1 MKDKIKYLL
10 VMVVHAMNVP
20 FFVVRVLI
28 IAIPM
33 IVGSMVADYTNYD
46 DYFRFVASM
55 LVAAYIS
62 GPIGMIS
69 RMLMRKMYKIDNG
82 QLRDYL
88 IERIKKEYYK

>member
-1 MKDKIKYLL
+1 MKDKIEYFL

-33 IVGSMVADYTNYD
+33 IVGIYIADYTND
-46 DYFRFVASM
+46 DDICRSIASM
-55 LVAAYIS
+55 IVAAYIS

-69 RMLMRKMYKIDNG
+69 RTLIRKIYGIDDE
-82 QLRDYL
+82 QLRDYV
-88 IERIKKEYYK
+88 IEAIRGKLHE

>member
-1 MKDKIKYLL
+1 MKDKIEYWLF
-10 VMVVHAMNVP
+10 MVVHAMNVP

-28 IAIPM
+28 IAIP
-33 IVGSMVADYTNYD
+33 IFVGGTIAEYTRD
-46 DYFRFVASM
+46 DYYRFVASM

-69 RMLMRKMYKIDNG
+69 RMLMWKMYKIDDE

-88 IERIKKEYYK
+88 IECMKKKYTE

>member
-1 MKDKIKYLL
+1 MKDKIEYFL

-33 IVGSMVADYTNYD
+33 IVGIEIADYTNED
-46 DYFRFVASM
+46 DICRSIASM
-55 LVAAYIS
+55 IVAAYIS

-69 RMLMRKMYKIDNG
+69 RMLIRKIYGIDDE
-82 QLRDYL
+82 QLRDYV
-88 IERIKKEYYK
+88 IEAIRGKLHE

>member
-1 MKDKIKYLL
+1 MKDKIRYWLF
-10 VMVVHAMNVP
+10 MVVHAMNVP

-33 IVGSMVADYTNYD
+33 IVGCMIADYTND
-46 DYFRFVASM
+46 DDDCRFIASI

-69 RMLMRKMYKIDNG
+69 RMLMWKMYKIDDG

-88 IERIKKEYYK
+88 IESIKKYLDK

>member
-1 MKDKIKYLL
+1 MKDKIKYWLF
-10 VMVVHAMNVP
+10 MVVHAMNVP
-20 FFVVRVLI
+20 FFTVRVLI

-33 IVGSMVADYTNYD
+33 IVGSTIAEYTND
-46 DYFRFVASM
+46 DNYRFVASM

-69 RMLMRKMYKIDNG
+69 RTIMWKMYKIDDE

-88 IERIKKEYYK
+88 IEYMKKKYTE

>member
-1 MKDKIKYLL
+1 MKDKIKYWLF
-10 VMVVHAMNVP
+10 MVVHAMNVP

-33 IVGSMVADYTNYD
+33 IVGSTIADYTNDEY
-46 DYFRFVASM
+46 YHFVASM
-55 LVAAYIS
+55 LAAAYIS

-69 RMLMRKMYKIDNG
+69 RMLMWKMYKIDDE

-88 IERIKKEYYK
+88 IECIKKKYTE

>member
-1 MKDKIKYLL
+1 MKDKIRYWLF
-10 VMVVHAMNVP
+10 MVVHAMNVP

-33 IVGSMVADYTNYD
+33 IVGGTIAEYTD
-46 DYFRFVASM
+46 DEYFHFVASI

-69 RMLMRKMYKIDNG
+69 RMLMWKMYKIDDE

-88 IERIKKEYYK
+88 IECMKKEYTE